1 MPHERF
7 DLAHS
12 PPPKIHTP
20 VEFICARTCGTFENR
35 GITFWSTRDDARG
48 TVWASRMP
56 TIGLTYQLAATRV
69 GRRVAEVRTELNL
82 TQQDLG
88 ALTRTSKQW
97 ISAVE
102 NGGVNLTLRSLV
114 KLANALQVTLLELTL
129 PPKTQKARRGRPRAR
144 KT

>member
-1 MPHERF
+1 
-7 DLAHS
+7 
-12 PPPKIHTP
+12 
-20 VEFICARTCGTFENR
+20 
-35 GITFWSTRDDARG
+35 
-48 TVWASRMP
+48 MP